1 MKDLRPKIKKVL
13 LETLKDTYNFGD
25 YTIYEKDD
33 HIMRKNNE
41 ADDFEI
47 KRGWDDEALCWIP
60 PFDHNEAFCFITQG
74 EMVDLMNPCYSDY
87 PNYDFEDTIS
97 NNFEKV
103 GLFLEPYSSGRFDI
117 SLDQ

>member
-13 LETLKDTYNFGD
+13 IKTLKDTYNFGD

-33 HIMRKNNE
+33 HIRRKNNDPSDLFRE
-41 ADDFEI
+41 
-47 KRGWDDEALCWIP
+47 RGWDDEALCWIP
-60 PFDHNEAFCFITQG
+60 PYDHNETFCFIALGT
-74 EMVDLMNPCYSDY
+74 MVDLMNPCYSDY